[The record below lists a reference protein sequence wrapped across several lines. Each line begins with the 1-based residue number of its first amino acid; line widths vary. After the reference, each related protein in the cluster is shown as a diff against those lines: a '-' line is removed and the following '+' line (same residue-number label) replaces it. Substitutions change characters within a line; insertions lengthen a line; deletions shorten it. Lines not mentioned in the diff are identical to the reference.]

1 MKKTTF
7 GFALAAVTTVLSLTG
22 CATLTPQPKHSA
34 TAISEAQAQLHT
46 CRSQQGLRAAVQDCL
61 WTGSRLYPLGDEG
74 KNEAEAHWN
83 SLLEVGGPDYYL
95 MGATLRSS
103 ESLITEA
110 LDNGGDPNMEMS
122 LKKAY
127 GNEPGPGNITP
138 LAAALADLQL
148 DDARQLLAAG
158 ANPNWRDSSDPN
170 RDVAFDVQLG
180 KRVHRGNNS
189 FDAWDSMNLLMQH
202 DYHPSG
208 QTLFNWYREG
218 YLNDWLD
225 DPEIKETYLALRDR
239 AKSEDIQVFER
250 LVHEEEE
257 KVRERQAKRE
267 RRDAAAAIER
277 EEARA
282 RLEAMQAQN
291 TAAEIQ
297 RTQHMRHIGAKI
309 CQDAS
314 TRIGN
319 IIRIGYVERLA
330 ESKAQI
336 RVAHAHLRGAPTLS
350 PGGFRPEII
359 WDHLSKWYLCE

>member
-1 MKKTTF
+1 MKKKTV
-7 GFALAAVTTVLSLTG
+7 GFAFAAAATALSMTACTTVTS
-22 CATLTPQPKHSA
+22 QPKHSA
-34 TAISEAQAQLHT
+34 TAISEAQTQLHT
-46 CRSQQGLRAAVQDCL
+46 CLSRQGLRAAVNDCV

-74 KNEAEAHWN
+74 LNEAEAHWE
-83 SLLEVGGPDYYL
+83 SLLEAGGPDYFL

-110 LDNGGDPNMEMS
+110 LANGADPNMEMT

-127 GNEPGPGNITP
+127 GHEPGTGNITP
-138 LAAALADLQL
+138 LAAALGALRL
-148 DDARQLLAAG
+148 DDAAQLMAAG
-158 ANPNWRDSSDPN
+158 ANPNWRDPSDPN
-170 RDVAFDVQLG
+170 KDVAFDVQLG
-180 KRVHRGNNS
+180 KRVIRGDNS
-189 FDAWDSMNLLMQH
+189 FNAWDAMNLLMQQ
-202 DYHPSG
+202 DYQPSG
-208 QTLFNWYREG
+208 ETLFSWYREV
-218 YLNDWLD
+218 YLKDWLD

-239 AKSEDIQVFER
+239 AKPEDVQVLAQLIKEG
-250 LVHEEEE
+250 EEE
-257 KVRERQAKRE
+257 VRDRQAKRE
-267 RRDAAAAIER
+267 QRNAAAAQER
-277 EEARA
+277 EQSRA
-282 RLEAMQAQN
+282 RLEEMQAQL
-291 TAAEIQ
+291 AADELQ

-309 CQDAS
+309 CQDAF